1 MLHEGFDE
9 SKAESEQ
16 LGSRKRTGGGS
27 ILKGKEIDHV
37 IQPREVKWRVAIG
50 IEEWGH
56 TD

>member
-37 IQPREVKWRVAIG
+37 IQPREVK
-50 IEEWGH
+50 
-56 TD
+56 